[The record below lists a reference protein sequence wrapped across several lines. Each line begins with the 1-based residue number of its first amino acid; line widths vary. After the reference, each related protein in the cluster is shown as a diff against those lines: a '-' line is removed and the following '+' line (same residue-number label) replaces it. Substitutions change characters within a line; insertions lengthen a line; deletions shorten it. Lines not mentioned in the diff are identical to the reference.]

1 MDSVAIHP
9 EKPTFWASLREA
21 LAGSPQD
28 FTRGSLNRAIF
39 LLAVPMVLEMFL
51 ESLFAVVDVFWVAR
65 LGSDALAAVGLSETM
80 LTIVYSVALGLG
92 LSATAMVARRIGEKD
107 RDGAATAAVQAIAL
121 GIVTGLVFGVCGWIF
136 AESLLGLMGGSP
148 SVLATGAWYARIGLG
163 MSFAPLMI
171 TVNNAIFRGTGDAA
185 IAMRVL
191 WFSNFINLVLD
202 PCLIFGWG
210 PFPQLGLTG
219 AAVATLIGRTAGV
232 LFQVYLFA
240 RGTDRLRILRHHVR
254 LARDVLAR
262 LAKVSLTG
270 ISQFLVPHVSW
281 ICLMRIVAE
290 FGAPAVASYTI
301 GIRVILFIF
310 LPSWGL
316 SGAAA
321 TLVGQNLG
329 AKQPDRA
336 ESSVWRTAVCN
347 MAFLGG
353 IGMLLIIYAD
363 PIARLFTSD
372 AAVLPLAASCLRIIS
387 YGNVGYALGMVMLQ
401 AFNGAGDTR
410 TPTVLNLIF
419 FWLGE
424 IPLAYV
430 LANHT
435 ALLARGVSWGI
446 VIAESALAVASLL
459 VFRGGRWKQQEI

>member
-1 MDSVAIHP
+1 MDAIAISR
-9 EKPTFWASLREA
+9 EKQTFWASLREA
-21 LAGSPQD
+21 IAGSPQD
-28 FTRGSLNRAIF
+28 FTTGSLNRAIF

-51 ESLFAVVDVFWVAR
+51 ESVFAVVDVFWVAR
-65 LGSDALAAVGLSETM
+65 LGPDALAAVGLSET
-80 LTIVYSVALGLG
+80 LLILVYGVALGLG
-92 LSATAMVARRIGEKD
+92 LSATAMVARRVGEKD
-107 RDGAATAAVQAIAL
+107 RDGAATAAVQAMAL
-121 GIVTGLVFGVCGWIF
+121 AVVVGLVFGACGWIF
-136 AESLLGLMGGSP
+136 AKPLLRLMGGSP
-148 SVLATGAWYARIGLG
+148 SVLATGSWYARIGLG
-163 MSFAPLMI
+163 TSVVPLVI
-171 TVNNAIFRGTGDAA
+171 IINNAVFRGAGDAA
-185 IAMRVL
+185 LAMRVL
-191 WFSNFINLVLD
+191 WISNFINLVLD

-210 PFPQLGLTG
+210 PFPCLGVTG

-232 LFQVYLFA
+232 LFQVWLFA
-240 RGTDRLRILRHHVR
+240 RGSERLRILRRHVR
-254 LARDVLAR
+254 LARSVLVR

-270 ISQFLVPHVSW
+270 IAQFLVPHLSW

-290 FGAPAVASYTI
+290 FGATAVASYTI
-301 GIRVILFIF
+301 GIRVILFVF

-329 AKQPDRA
+329 ANLPDRA
-336 ESSVWRTAVCN
+336 ESSVWRTSVCN

-353 IGMLLIIYAD
+353 VGVLLMIYAE
-363 PIARLFTSD
+363 PIARLFTSNT
-372 AAVLPLAASCLRIIS
+372 AVLPLAASCLRIIS

-410 TPTVLNLIF
+410 TPTVLNMIF

-424 IPLAYV
+424 IPLAYAF
-430 LANHT
+430 ANHT

-459 VFRGGRWKQQEI
+459 VFRRGLWKQQEI

>member
-1 MDSVAIHP
+1 MEAIAISQA
-9 EKPTFWASLREA
+9 KPTFWASLREA
-21 LAGSPQD
+21 IAGSPQD
-28 FTRGSLNRAIF
+28 FTKGSLNRAIF

-51 ESLFAVVDVFWVAR
+51 ESVFAVVDVFWVAR
-65 LGSDALAAVGLSETM
+65 LGPDALAAVGLSET
-80 LTIVYSVALGLG
+80 LLILVYGVALGLG
-92 LSATAMVARRIGEKD
+92 LSATAMVARRVGEKD

-121 GIVTGLVFGVCGWIF
+121 AVVVGLVFGACGWIF
-136 AESLLGLMGGSP
+136 GKPLLRLMGGSP
-148 SVLATGAWYARIGLG
+148 SVLATGSWYARIGLG
-163 MSFAPLMI
+163 TSVVPLVI
-171 TVNNAIFRGTGDAA
+171 IINNAVFRGAGDAA
-185 IAMRVL
+185 LAMRVL
-191 WFSNFINLVLD
+191 WISNFINLVLD

-210 PFPQLGLTG
+210 PFPCLGVTG
-219 AAVATLIGRTAGV
+219 AAVATLIGRTAGI
-232 LFQVYLFA
+232 LFQVWLFA
-240 RGTDRLRILRHHVR
+240 RGSDRLRILRRHVR
-254 LARDVLAR
+254 LARSVLVR

-270 ISQFLVPHVSW
+270 IAQFLVPHLSW
-281 ICLMRIVAE
+281 ICLMRIIAE

-301 GIRVILFIF
+301 GIRVILFVF

-336 ESSVWRTAVCN
+336 ESAVWRTSICN
-347 MAFLGG
+347 MAFLGSAG
-353 IGMLLIIYAD
+353 VLLMIYAE
-363 PIARLFTSD
+363 PIARLFTSN

-435 ALLARGVSWGI
+435 SLLARGVSWGI
-446 VIAESALAVASLL
+446 VIAESALAIASLL